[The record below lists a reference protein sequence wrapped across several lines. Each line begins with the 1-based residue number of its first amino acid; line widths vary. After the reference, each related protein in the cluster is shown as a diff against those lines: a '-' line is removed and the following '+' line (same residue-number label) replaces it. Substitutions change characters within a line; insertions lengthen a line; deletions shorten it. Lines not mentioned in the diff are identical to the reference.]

1 MSYHEC
7 AMQIIDIKKTVIID
21 NAYICKGMSFV
32 SKRGVNQKSEQRPK
46 KLLRFVELTICYI

>member
-21 NAYICKGMSFV
+21 NAYICKGMPFA
-32 SKRGVNQKSEQRPK
+32 SKRGVNQKSE
-46 KLLRFVELTICYI
+46 